1 MGIGTN
7 DLIPFDDYEDN
18 NINTGATPHNI
29 PEQDEEA
36 DESGVAEQVVYK
48 EVCNDIKE
56 QIKNVAQKEAEQ
68 EEADLV
74 WDVYKQSLGDDIEE
88 EMQLP
93 DNQLLI
99 DIDET
104 LQSLADQYDIQKLQS
119 ELQVQLNDANI
130 IVTQVIACPEDFNVV
145 LGNANENNETT
156 FIPLKLESYDN
167 DLATDPANRYL
178 GGVFII
184 KHKGL
189 VEKIIFVDCEKKYS
203 DMILTPIKMFFKGID
218 IEKVES
224 IEQAISMLD
233 NDNKVVN
240 KAGFK

>member
-1 MGIGTN
+1 M
-7 DLIPFDDYEDN
+7 
-18 NINTGATPHNI
+18 
-29 PEQDEEA
+29 
-36 DESGVAEQVVYK
+36 
-48 EVCNDIKE
+48 
-56 QIKNVAQKEAEQ
+56 
-68 EEADLV
+68 V

-104 LQSLADQYDIQKLQS
+104 LQSLADQYDIKKLQS

-130 IVTQVIACPEDFNVV
+130 IVTQVIACPEDFNVA